1 MTEKNFVSLR
11 IKLISHAVSVQR
23 IFSNDTG
30 SSRPGRNRIRN
41 GLKKIQKKRN
51 IYVTSGFSEKNY
63 RDLYTLR

>member
-30 SSRPGRNRIRN
+30 FSRPGRNRIRN
-41 GLKKIQKKRN
+41 DLKKYKKKTSTQHLVFQKK
-51 IYVTSGFSEKNY
+51 ITEIF
-63 RDLYTLR
+63 TLR